1 MRIPLASASIWEW
14 VAVSCL
20 VLVGTSLSAEDTSK
34 VTLRVPV
41 NQDGGIDSHKLLAA
55 LGTMSGVSPDLRGA
69 PNETVRFNARQKKLV
84 VLGMQLVGIE
94 VDFEPTELV
103 IVFDRTKLPAKDS
116 AARLI
121 RSTFRVDEVDWSH
134 YGLTDIPGELADI
147 DSALVVLVHGFEA
160 TSSTMQSMAKMMN
173 RRGYQAC
180 FFEYP
185 NDAPIEKS
193 AELLVRELKQIQEQ
207 NADLRVV
214 LVAHSMG
221 GLVCRHA
228 LEVAGR
234 DEIRNVTDLVMLGTP
249 HQGADLVHLYPMLFL
264 VTDVIP
270 NISQLKRVGLDG
282 YSQAAR
288 DLEPGSTF
296 LTRLSASRRDKR
308 VRYHVAVGTV
318 APYPRGKFQPMLE
331 KVDNWMAGRGNSAAQ
346 RQSVIATLE
355 KAAALE
361 DGSGDGVVAA
371 SSARLRGV
379 ENTREFRLN
388 HNQLVSAEISS
399 AQQREFIQWL
409 FESIGSTE

>member
-1 MRIPLASASIWEW
+1 MKTPRSLVSIWKW
-14 VAVSCL
+14 AAIFCLL
-20 VLVGTSLSAEDTSK
+20 VLGNSLCADDTSK
-34 VTLRVPV
+34 VILRVPAG
-41 NQDGGIDSHKLLAA
+41 QDGGIKSHQLLAA
-55 LGTMSGVSPDLRGA
+55 LGTMSGVSPDLRGV
-69 PNETVRFNARQKKLV
+69 PNETIRFNQRQKKLV
-84 VLGMQLVGIE
+84 VLGMQLVGIDVE
-94 VDFEPTELV
+94 FEPTELV
-103 IVFDRTKLPAKDS
+103 IVFERAKLPADDS

-121 RSTFRVDEVDWSH
+121 RSTFGVDEVDWSH
-134 YGLTDIPGELADI
+134 YGLTDVTGDLADI

-160 TSSTMQSMAKMMN
+160 TSSTMQSMAEMMN

-185 NDAPIEKS
+185 NDAPIGKS
-193 AELLVRELKQIQEQ
+193 GELLVRELKQVQEQ
-207 NADLRVV
+207 NRDLRVV

-264 VTDVIP
+264 LTDVIP

-288 DLEPGSTF
+288 DLEPGSKF
-296 LTRLSASRRDKR
+296 LTQLNASRRGKR

-318 APYPRGKFQPMLE
+318 APIPRGKFQPMLE
-331 KVDNWMAGRGNSAAQ
+331 KLDNWMEGRGNSASQ
-346 RQSVIATLE
+346 RQSVMATLE

-379 ENTREFRLN
+379 ENARRFRLN
-388 HNQLVSAEISS
+388 HNQLISAGKSS
-399 AQQREFIQWL
+399 TEQRQILQWL
-409 FESIGSTE
+409 FDSIRSQD